1 MAFSS
6 NDYFLCRTRNGDLTR
21 HFILSSKGKN
31 HTSAVV
37 ILEGVAEEEAGKG
50 FERRPRGEWQLQGP
64 PAEGVGPFVDL
75 IPYNSASLS
84 QWASMP
90 SASAY
95 VF

>member
-6 NDYFLCRTRNGDLTR
+6 NDYFLCRSRNGDLTR
-21 HFILSSKGKN
+21 HFIPSSKGKKQ
-31 HTSAVV
+31 TSAVV
-37 ILEGVAEEEAGKG
+37 ILAGVAEEESGSALKDVLEVNDSCSGLELG
-50 FERRPRGEWQLQGP
+50 
-64 PAEGVGPFVDL
+64 GVGPFVDL